1 MRLAYVAL
9 LLCGVAPG
17 ARAYS
22 VLTHEAIVDT
32 VWDNSIKPL
41 LLKRFPDAT
50 PDQLNEAH
58 GFAYGGCIIQ
68 DVGYYP
74 FGNHL
79 FSDLVHYVRTGDFVQ
94 ALISESKD
102 LKEYAFALGALAH
115 YGADVSGH
123 PIATNRA
130 VPMLYPKLR
139 RKYGNVV
146 TYDQDPAA
154 HIKTEFGFDVLQVAR
169 GRYAPKAYHDFIGFQ
184 VSKEALDRAFQDTYA
199 LALKDVFMSVDL
211 ALGTYRF
218 SVSTLIP
225 EMTKAAWS
233 LKGKELAKSDPGIS
247 RKKFLYNIS
256 HASYVKEF
264 GATYEKPGIF
274 ARLLAFFFRVLPK
287 VGPFRALGFK
297 APTPQTEVLFQQSF
311 DTTIDHD
318 RQYYAE
324 VNAGTLKIADTDLD
338 TGRPTQPG
346 EYRLADETY
355 GKLLGKLAEKHF
367 QNVTPELKAN
377 ILAFYT
383 YMDITPKAKV
393 QAPLDALRAL
403 SPSKVST
410 F

>member
-1 MRLAYVAL
+1 MKLAYAAL
-9 LLCGVAPG
+9 LLCAVAPR
-17 ARAYS
+17 AQAYS

-154 HIKTEFGFDVLQVAR
+154 HIKTEFGFDVLQIAR

-184 VSKEALDRAFQDTYA
+184 VSKEALDRAFQNTYA

-225 EMTKAAWS
+225 ELTKAAWS
-233 LKGKELAKSDPGIS
+233 LKGKELAKSDPTIN

-297 APTPQTEVLFQQSF
+297 APTPQVEAFFQQSF
-311 DTTIDHD
+311 DTTVDHD
-318 RQYYAE
+318 RGYYAE
-324 VNAGTLKIADTDLD
+324 VNAGTLKIADVNLD

-355 GKLLGKLAEKHF
+355 GKLLGKLAAKHF

-393 QAPLDALRAL
+393 QAPLEALRAL